1 MPTSPVKKMKK
12 ATPFLPKL
20 RVFKVVL
27 LADRISQLD
36 LSSLPSTFQVN
47 ELIKKTILY
56 FAGFWWTKKK
66 MKLLWS
72 TGTMVLIWKTCL
84 NLIVP
89 QLKVSW
95 KISVPFNSPACD
107 KLSICMQIWTR
118 VQLSSYEKKILES
131 FAACILESYGIQW
144 KNKSIIR
151 SLDEITLAQ
160 LRKDHKLK

>member
-66 MKLLWS
+66 
-72 TGTMVLIWKTCL
+72 
-84 NLIVP
+84 
-89 QLKVSW
+89 
-95 KISVPFNSPACD
+95 
-107 KLSICMQIWTR
+107 
-118 VQLSSYEKKILES
+118 
-131 FAACILESYGIQW
+131 
-144 KNKSIIR
+144 
-151 SLDEITLAQ
+151 DEIIMKYRHNGFNLEDLSKSYRTTIESLVENFSSFQ
-160 LRKDHKLK
+160 FSCL